1 MLLRILSIL
10 AALAGTFGIAAW
22 AVGPRGDWGMRSAA
36 IKGDR
41 LPMQKSATRG
51 SSDAAS
57 DPPGPV
63 EFKDANAV
71 PAPGVRASPRFDAAL
86 LSPTAT
92 VRAPVGQEPVRPPVA
107 KQAARTDHKPFK
119 CPRGTS
125 TSSDVLTV
133 AQIARVRAALN
144 LTPAQEKDWRPVE
157 AGLAAMARQI
167 EKARTNGGKIMIPAE
182 QTQSLYLAA
191 GPLVLSLREE
201 QKRDARNLACSLGL
215 GAVAALI

>member
-10 AALAGTFGIAAW
+10 AALAGSFGIAAW
-22 AVGPRGDWGMRSAA
+22 AVGPRGDWGMPSGA

-41 LPMQKSATRG
+41 LVVDKSAVRG
-51 SSDAAS
+51 SAEGAS
-57 DPPGPV
+57 DPGPA
-63 EFKDANAV
+63 EFRDAG
-71 PAPGVRASPRFDAAL
+71 PARASAPASSRFDTAL
-86 LSPTAT
+86 LNPTAT
-92 VRAPVGQEPVRPPVA
+92 VPVGAEPGSRPLA
-107 KQAARTDHKPFK
+107 KPAARTDHKPFR
-119 CPRGTS
+119 CPRGAT

-133 AQIARVRAALN
+133 AQIGRVKAALN

-167 EKARTNGGKIMIPAE
+167 EAARASGRKVMIPAE
-182 QTQSLYLAA
+182 QTQNLYLAA